1 MDTRA
6 WIVEILKAL
15 IGGAATAAGSWLGV
29 NGAGAIGLAVPV
41 LNLKSLGI
49 IMGMGAGTNLFAFLK
64 QSPLPTTIERTSTKV
79 VSKEIIETPVEL
91 EPKA

>member
-6 WIVEILKAL
+6 WITEILKAL

-29 NGAGAIGLAVPV
+29 NGAGAAGFAVPV

-49 IMGMGAGTNLFAFLK
+49 IMAVGAGTNLFAFLK
-64 QSPLPTTIERTSTKV
+64 QSPLPTIKERTSKTV
-79 VSKEIIETPVEL
+79 VSKEVIETPVEL